1 MPYPADERLQNI
13 ANRMKAER
21 DSGAMPVAEPT
32 TVRELLGWFNYAR
45 RSDRLIRRIR
55 TKFAELNLRTVP
67 DFEREH
73 IDGDISIELDMEA
86 TGVRKESVDPTVRI
100 RVLPTARCT
109 LTSVQP
115 NNPLAKATTNM
126 LIEDFSQLPV
136 MVNERE
142 VKGVVSW
149 RSIGTAFTLG
159 CQSDEVRHWMER
171 HREIAI
177 NAPLFDAIKDIWEHG
192 YVLVRD
198 VDRTISGI
206 VTASDFARQFA
217 QLAQPFLIIGEIE
230 LHLRNLVSKFTL
242 EEMAEASDDPSTSI
256 EGSWDLNFGT
266 YCRLLENPDRWDRL
280 GLRVDRATFM
290 HNLGQ
295 VREMRNEVMHFA
307 PDGLDP
313 NEVEK
318 LERVAMFL
326 RMLT

>member
-1 MPYPADERLQNI
+1 MANQADEKLQEIADRL
-13 ANRMKAER
+13 KAEL
-21 DSGAMPVAEPT
+21 DSGATPMAEAT
-32 TVRELLGWFNYAR
+32 TVRELLGWFNYSR

-55 TKFAELNLRTVP
+55 TKFAELDLRTVP

-86 TGVRKESVDPTVRI
+86 TGVQKEPVDPTVRI
-100 RVLPTARCT
+100 RVLPTAHCK
-109 LTSVQP
+109 LTRVRP
-115 NNPLAKATTNM
+115 NNPLSKATTLM
-126 LIEDFSQLPV
+126 LIKDFSQLPV
-136 MVNERE
+136 MANDRD

-149 RSIGTAFTLG
+149 RSIGTTFTLG
-159 CQSDEVRHWMER
+159 GQSDEVRHWMEP
-171 HREIAI
+171 HREIGI
-177 NAPLFDAIKDIWEHG
+177 NAPLFNAIKDIWEHG

-198 VDRTISGI
+198 LDRTISGI

-217 QLAQPFLIIGEIE
+217 QLAQPFLVIGEIE

-242 EEMAEASDDPSTSI
+242 EEMAEVSDDQGPPI
-256 EGSWDLNFGT
+256 EGSWDLNFGA

-280 GLRVDRATFM
+280 GLRVDRATFV

-295 VREMRNEVMHFA
+295 VREIRNEVMHFA

-313 NEVEK
+313 DEVEK
-318 LERVAMFL
+318 LQRVAMFL

>member
-1 MPYPADERLQNI
+1 M
-13 ANRMKAER
+13 
-21 DSGAMPVAEPT
+21 EP
-32 TVRELLGWFNYAR
+32 
-45 RSDRLIRRIR
+45 
-55 TKFAELNLRTVP
+55 
-67 DFEREH
+67 
-73 IDGDISIELDMEA
+73 
-86 TGVRKESVDPTVRI
+86 
-100 RVLPTARCT
+100 
-109 LTSVQP
+109 
-115 NNPLAKATTNM
+115 
-126 LIEDFSQLPV
+126 
-136 MVNERE
+136 
-142 VKGVVSW
+142 
-149 RSIGTAFTLG
+149 
-159 CQSDEVRHWMER
+159 

-177 NAPLFDAIKDIWEHG
+177 NAPLFNAIKDIWEHG

-198 VDRTISGI
+198 VDQTISGI

-242 EEMAEASDDPSTSI
+242 EEMAEASGDPSTSI

-318 LERVAMFL
+318 LGTRCDVPPHVDLKSRRPCPVKPVPAGDFPTAKALSPISPTTPENNRTAENGERLPSSSRRRHRRKGRRADGCESCECGVRKDRQTNGSGILVMFEDAFSL
-326 RMLT
+326 ARDWPGNSKPRGHPAIWQMTIE

>member
-1 MPYPADERLQNI
+1 MPYQADEKLQKI
-13 ANRMKAER
+13 AERMKSEL
-21 DSGAMPVAEPT
+21 DGGATPVAEAT
-32 TVRELLGWFNYAR
+32 TVRELLGWFNYSR

-55 TKFAELNLRTVP
+55 AKFAELNLRTVP

-73 IDGDISIELDMEA
+73 IDGEISIELDMEA
-86 TGVRKESVDPTVRI
+86 TGVQNEPADPTVRI
-100 RVLPTARCT
+100 RVLPTAHCE

-115 NNPLAKATTNM
+115 NNPLAKATTLM
-126 LIEDFSQLPV
+126 LIKDFSQLPV

-159 CQSDEVRHWMER
+159 SQSDEVRHWMEP
-171 HREIAI
+171 HREIGI
-177 NAPLFDAIKDIWEHG
+177 NAPLFNAIKDIWEHG

-217 QLAQPFLIIGEIE
+217 QLAQPFLVIGEIE

-242 EEMAEASDDPSTSI
+242 EEMAEASDDHSPPI
-256 EGSWDLNFGT
+256 EGSWDLNFGA
-266 YCRLLENPDRWDRL
+266 YCRLLENPDRWERL

-290 HNLGQ
+290 DNLGQ

-313 NEVEK
+313 DEVEK

>member
-115 NNPLAKATTNM
+115 NT
-126 LIEDFSQLPV
+126 
-136 MVNERE
+136 
-142 VKGVVSW
+142 
-149 RSIGTAFTLG
+149 RSP
-159 CQSDEVRHWMER
+159 RR
-171 HREIAI
+171 R
-177 NAPLFDAIKDIWEHG
+177 
-192 YVLVRD
+192 
-198 VDRTISGI
+198 RT
-206 VTASDFARQFA
+206 
-217 QLAQPFLIIGEIE
+217 
-230 LHLRNLVSKFTL
+230 
-242 EEMAEASDDPSTSI
+242 
-256 EGSWDLNFGT
+256 
-266 YCRLLENPDRWDRL
+266 C
-280 GLRVDRATFM
+280 
-290 HNLGQ
+290 
-295 VREMRNEVMHFA
+295 
-307 PDGLDP
+307 
-313 NEVEK
+313 
-318 LERVAMFL
+318 
-326 RMLT
+326 

>member
-1 MPYPADERLQNI
+1 MPDQAREKLKKIAD
-13 ANRMKAER
+13 RMKSER
-21 DSGAMPVAEPT
+21 DGGAMPVAELT
-32 TVRELLGWFNYAR
+32 TVRELLGWFNYSR

-55 TKFAELNLRTVP
+55 TKFAELDLRTVP

-73 IDGDISIELDMEA
+73 IDGDISIELDMKA
-86 TGVRKESVDPTVRI
+86 TGVQKEPVDPTVRI
-100 RVLPTARCT
+100 RVLPTAHCI
-109 LTSVQP
+109 LTSVRP
-115 NNPLAKATTNM
+115 NNPLAKATTLM
-126 LIEDFSQLPV
+126 LIKDFSQLPV
-136 MVNERE
+136 MANERE

-159 CQSDEVRHWMER
+159 RQSDEVRHWMEP
-171 HREIAI
+171 HREIGI

-217 QLAQPFLIIGEIE
+217 QLAQPFLVIGEIE

-242 EEMAEASDDPSTSI
+242 DEMRKASDDPNRPI
-256 EGSWDLNFGT
+256 EGSWDLNFGA
-266 YCRLLENPDRWDRL
+266 YCRLIENPDRWDRL
-280 GLRVDRATFM
+280 GLRVDRGTFIR
-290 HNLGQ
+290 NLGQ
-295 VREMRNEVMHFA
+295 VREIRNEVMHFA

-313 NEVEK
+313 DEVEK

>member
-1 MPYPADERLQNI
+1 MVGRRLLQ
-13 ANRMKAER
+13 KL
-21 DSGAMPVAEPT
+21 T
-32 TVRELLGWFNYAR
+32 TVRELIWVGSITRAEATL
-45 RSDRLIRRIR
+45 LIRRIR
-55 TKFAELNLRTVP
+55 AKFAELNLRTVP

-86 TGVRKESVDPTVRI
+86 TAVRTDPVDPTVRI
-100 RVLPTARCT
+100 GVLPTAHRPPI
-109 LTSVQP
+109 SVRP
-115 NNPLAKATTNM
+115 TDPLDKATTTM
-126 LIEDFSQLPV
+126 LIHDFSQLPV
-136 MVNERE
+136 MVNPRN

-149 RSIGTAFTLG
+149 RSIGTAFALG
-159 CQSDEVRHWMER
+159 RLGDEVRHGMEE

-177 NAPLFDAIKDIWEHG
+177 DAPFFDAIKDIWEHG

-198 VDRTISGI
+198 LDRTISGI

-217 QLAQPFLIIGEIE
+217 QLAQPFLVIGEIE

-242 EEMAEASDDPSTSI
+242 SGDGGGIRMIRIRPI
-256 EGSWDLNFGT
+256 EGSWDLNFGA
-266 YCRLLENPDRWDRL
+266 YCRLLANRDRWDKL

-290 HNLGQ
+290 RNLDQ

-313 NEVEK
+313 KRVAK

>member
-1 MPYPADERLQNI
+1 MPDQAHEKLKNI
-13 ANRMKAER
+13 ADRMKSER
-21 DSGAMPVAEPT
+21 DSGAMPVAALT
-32 TVRELLGWFNYAR
+32 TVRELLGWFNYSR

-55 TKFAELNLRTVP
+55 TKFAELDLRTVP

-73 IDGDISIELDMEA
+73 IDGEIAIELDMEA
-86 TGVRKESVDPTVRI
+86 TGVQNESADPTVRI
-100 RVLPTARCT
+100 RVLPTARCK

-115 NNPLAKATTNM
+115 NNPLAKATTLM

-136 MVNERE
+136 MTNERD

-149 RSIGTAFTLG
+149 RSIGTAYTLG
-159 CQSDEVRHWMER
+159 CESDEVRDWMESP
-171 HREIAI
+171 REIGI
-177 NAPLFDAIKDIWEHG
+177 NAPLFNAIKDIWEHG

-198 VDRTISGI
+198 IDRTISGI
-206 VTASDFARQFA
+206 VTASDFAIQFA
-217 QLAQPFLIIGEIE
+217 QLAQPFLTIGEIE

-242 EEMAEASDDPSTSI
+242 EEMRKESDDPNRPI
-256 EGSWDLNFGT
+256 EGSWDLNFGA
-266 YCRLLENPDRWDRL
+266 YCRLIENPDRWDRL
-280 GLRVDRATFM
+280 GLQVDRATFI

-295 VREMRNEVMHFA
+295 IRELRNEVMHFA

-313 NEVEK
+313 GEVDK

>member
-1 MPYPADERLQNI
+1 
-13 ANRMKAER
+13 MKAQLEG
-21 DSGAMPVAEPT
+21 GATPAGEPT
-32 TVRELLGWFNYAR
+32 TVRELIGWFNYSR
-45 RSDRLIRRIR
+45 RSDMLVRRIR

-86 TGVRKESVDPTVRI
+86 TGVQKEPVDPTVRI
-100 RVLPTARCT
+100 RVLPTAHCK
-109 LTSVQP
+109 LTRVQP
-115 NNPLAKATTNM
+115 NNPLAKATTLM
-126 LIEDFSQLPV
+126 LIKDYSQLPV
-136 MVNERE
+136 MANERD

-159 CQSDEVRHWMER
+159 RQSDEVRHWMEP
-171 HREIAI
+171 HREIGI

-217 QLAQPFLIIGEIE
+217 QLAQPFLVIGEIE

-242 EEMAEASDDPSTSI
+242 EEMRRASDDPKRTI
-256 EGSWDLNFGT
+256 EGSWDLNFGA
-266 YCRLLENPDRWDRL
+266 YCRLLAKPDRWVKL

-290 HNLGQ
+290 RNLDQ
-295 VREMRNEVMHFA
+295 VRELRNEVMHFA

-313 NEVEK
+313 EEVEK

>member
-1 MPYPADERLQNI
+1 MPNQAHEKLKTIAD
-13 ANRMKAER
+13 RMKAER
-21 DSGAMPVAEPT
+21 DGGAMPVAELT
-32 TVRELLGWFNYAR
+32 TVRELLGWFNYSR

-55 TKFAELNLRTVP
+55 TKFAELDLRTDP
-67 DFEREH
+67 DFERQH

-86 TGVRKESVDPTVRI
+86 TGVRKEPVDPTVRI
-100 RVLPTARCT
+100 GVLPTAHRPP
-109 LTSVQP
+109 TSVRP
-115 NNPLAKATTNM
+115 TDPLDKATTNM
-126 LIEDFSQLPV
+126 LIHDFSQLPV
-136 MVNERE
+136 MVNPRD

-149 RSIGTAFTLG
+149 RSIGTAFALG
-159 CQSDEVRHWMER
+159 RLGDEVRHGMEE

-177 NAPLFDAIKDIWEHG
+177 DAPFFDAIKDIWEHG

-198 VDRTISGI
+198 LDRTISGI

-217 QLAQPFLIIGEIE
+217 QLAQPFLVIGEIE

-242 EEMAEASDDPSTSI
+242 SEMAEASDDPDRPI
-256 EGSWDLNFGT
+256 EGSWDLNFGA
-266 YCRLLENPDRWDRL
+266 YCRLLAKRDRWDKL

-290 HNLGQ
+290 RNLDQ

-313 NEVEK
+313 DEVDK

>member
-1 MPYPADERLQNI
+1 MPYQADEKLQKI
-13 ANRMKAER
+13 AERMKSEL
-21 DSGAMPVAEPT
+21 DGGATPVAEAT
-32 TVRELLGWFNYAR
+32 TVRELLGWFNYSR

-55 TKFAELNLRTVP
+55 AKFAELNLRTVP

-73 IDGDISIELDMEA
+73 IDGEISIELDMEA
-86 TGVRKESVDPTVRI
+86 TGVQNEPADPTVRI
-100 RVLPTARCT
+100 RVLPTAHCE

-115 NNPLAKATTNM
+115 NNPLAKATTLM
-126 LIEDFSQLPV
+126 LIKDFSQLPV

-159 CQSDEVRHWMER
+159 SQSDEVRHWMEP
-171 HREIAI
+171 HREIGI
-177 NAPLFDAIKDIWEHG
+177 NAHLFNAIKDIWEHG

-217 QLAQPFLIIGEIE
+217 QLAQPFLVIGEIE
-230 LHLRNLVSKFTL
+230 LHLRNLVSNFTL
-242 EEMAEASDDPSTSI
+242 AEMKEASDDPDRI
-256 EGSWDLNFGT
+256 KGSWDLNFGA
-266 YCRLLENPDRWDRL
+266 YCRLLENRERWGKL
-280 GLRVDRATFM
+280 ELRVDRNIFM
-290 HNLGQ
+290 DNLHQ

-307 PDGLDP
+307 PDDS
-313 NEVEK
+313 EQDDVKK

>member
-1 MPYPADERLQNI
+1 MPYQADERLQKI
-13 ANRMKAER
+13 ADRMRAEL
-21 DSGAMPVAEPT
+21 DGGATPVPEAT

-55 TKFAELNLRTVP
+55 TKFAELDLRTVP

-73 IDGDISIELDMEA
+73 IDGEIAIELDMDA
-86 TGVRKESVDPTVRI
+86 TGVQNEPVDPTVRI
-100 RVLPTARCT
+100 RVLPTAHCT

-115 NNPLAKATTNM
+115 NNPLAKATTLM
-126 LIEDFSQLPV
+126 LIKDFSQLPV
-136 MVNERE
+136 MANERE

-149 RSIGTAFTLG
+149 RSIGTAFALG
-159 CQSDEVRHWMER
+159 RQSEEVRHWMEP
-171 HREIAI
+171 HREIGI

-217 QLAQPFLIIGEIE
+217 QLAQPFLVIGEIE

-242 EEMAEASDDPSTSI
+242 EEMAEASDDHSPPV
-256 EGSWDLNFGT
+256 EGSWDLNFGA
-266 YCRLLENPDRWDRL
+266 YCRLLENPERWERL
-280 GLRVDRATFM
+280 GLRVDRATFI

>member
-1 MPYPADERLQNI
+1 MPNQADEKLQKI
-13 ANRMKAER
+13 ADRMKAEL
-21 DSGAMPVAEPT
+21 DSGAKPAAEST
-32 TVRELLGWFNYAR
+32 TVRQLVGWFNFER
-45 RSDRLIRRIR
+45 RSDNLIRRIR
-55 TKFAELNLRTVP
+55 AKFAELHLRTVP

-73 IDGDISIELDMEA
+73 IGGAIRIELDTEA
-86 TGVRKESVDPTVRI
+86 TGVRTDSVDPTVRI
-100 RVLPTARCT
+100 GVLPTAHRPP
-109 LTSVQP
+109 TSVRP
-115 NNPLAKATTNM
+115 TDPLDKATTIM
-126 LIEDFSQLPV
+126 LLHDFSQLPV
-136 MVNERE
+136 MVNPRD

-149 RSIGTAFTLG
+149 RSIGTAFALG
-159 CQSDEVRHWMER
+159 RLGDEVRHGMEQ

-177 NAPLFDAIKDIWEHG
+177 DAPFFDAIKAIWEHG

-198 VDRTISGI
+198 LDRTISGI

-217 QLAQPFLIIGEIE
+217 QLAQPFLVIGEIE

-242 EEMAEASDDPSTSI
+242 AEMKEASDDPDRI
-256 EGSWDLNFGT
+256 EGSWDLNFGA
-266 YCRLLENPDRWDRL
+266 YCRLLANRDRWDKL

-290 HNLGQ
+290 RNLDQ

-313 NEVEK
+313 DEVDK

>member
-1 MPYPADERLQNI
+1 MPYQADEKLPKI
-13 ANRMKAER
+13 SDRMKAQLEG
-21 DSGAMPVAEPT
+21 GATPAGEPT
-32 TVRELLGWFNYAR
+32 TVRELIGWFNYSR
-45 RSDRLIRRIR
+45 RSDMLVRRIR

-73 IDGDISIELDMEA
+73 IDGNISIELDMEA
-86 TGVRKESVDPTVRI
+86 TGVQKEPVDPTVRI
-100 RVLPTARCT
+100 RVLPTAHLK

-115 NNPLAKATTNM
+115 NNPLAKATTLM
-126 LIEDFSQLPV
+126 LIKDFSQLPV
-136 MVNERE
+136 MANRRD

-159 CQSDEVRHWMER
+159 RQSDEVRHWMEP
-171 HREIAI
+171 HREIGI

-217 QLAQPFLIIGEIE
+217 QLAQPFLVIGEIE

-242 EEMAEASDDPSTSI
+242 EEMRKASADPKMPI
-256 EGSWDLNFGT
+256 EGSWDLNFGA
-266 YCRLLENPDRWDRL
+266 YCRLLENPARWDRL

-290 HNLGQ
+290 RNLDQ
-295 VREMRNEVMHFA
+295 VRELRNEVMHFA

-313 NEVEK
+313 EEVEK